1 MARTFRSCPATAR
14 DHPDTADLAA
24 RYIERREY
32 RLKQVREAL
41 EELGPDA
48 KVRDIVDKV
57 YDNVDPVLR
66 DSAEQSTRVT
76 LRYIKEHE

>member
-1 MARTFRSCPATAR
+1 M
-14 DHPDTADLAA
+14 AA

-41 EELGPDA
+41 AELGPDA

-66 DSAEQSTRVT
+66 GSAEQSTRVT